1 MNLIT
6 SNDIRRDIEM
16 VLMFS
21 NQYSQRVL
29 TNYAIRRLAVD
40 YNVPL
45 ITNIQVELRRE
56 CRVLIFIR
64 IYSIY

>member
-1 MNLIT
+1 
-6 SNDIRRDIEM
+6 
-16 VLMFS
+16 MFS

-45 ITNIQVELRRE
+45 ITNIQVEMCVGDAESASAQRQLLLLWQH
-56 CRVLIFIR
+56 VF
-64 IYSIY
+64 

>member
-1 MNLIT
+1 
-6 SNDIRRDIEM
+6 M

>member
-1 MNLIT
+1 
-6 SNDIRRDIEM
+6 M

-56 CRVLIFIR
+56 CRVLMFLFVYILFTNIQVELR
-64 IYSIY
+64 RE